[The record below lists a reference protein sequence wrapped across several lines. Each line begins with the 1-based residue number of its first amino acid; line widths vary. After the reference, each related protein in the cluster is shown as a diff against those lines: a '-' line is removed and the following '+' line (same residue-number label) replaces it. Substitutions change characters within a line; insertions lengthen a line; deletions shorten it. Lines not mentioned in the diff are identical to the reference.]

1 MLSNKEDKYLFETP
15 KRTILPK
22 NGMQGILWQFYLMI
36 WIYEI
41 HVLDDFIFI
50 FDIMHL
56 LTMPSSPLHPP
67 HSSMTSVCFYPCGQI
82 KTKYLHC
89 SMIWKSQLEKSR
101 VGSHDLINLVNTNRI
116 NPTVSFHWRIAY
128 INKN

>member
-22 NGMQGILWQFYLMI
+22 NGMQGILWQLYLMI

-50 FDIMHL
+50 
-56 LTMPSSPLHPP
+56 
-67 HSSMTSVCFYPCGQI
+67 
-82 KTKYLHC
+82 
-89 SMIWKSQLEKSR
+89 
-101 VGSHDLINLVNTNRI
+101 LI
-116 NPTVSFHWRIAY
+116 
-128 INKN
+128 